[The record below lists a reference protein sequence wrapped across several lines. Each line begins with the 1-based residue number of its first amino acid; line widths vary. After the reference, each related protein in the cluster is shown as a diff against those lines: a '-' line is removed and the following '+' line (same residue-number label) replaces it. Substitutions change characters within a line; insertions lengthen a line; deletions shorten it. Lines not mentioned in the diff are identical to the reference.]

1 MAKRKA
7 ARKPKATP
15 QAEEAAAQAEVPAD
29 KPQGEPEEAVNEASG
44 EVEAQEAQEA
54 SDEPPE
60 DLNGGD
66 DEPNDDQGED
76 DSREL
81 PSANEALLKRI
92 AELEARNASLEA
104 EKAEAAKKES
114 APAPSHK
121 ERGPSILTSADLQ
134 LSGKP
139 KEPEPQ
145 ELTKAQRHWRTA
157 EAGVMKRRGTDLG
170 PQSRKVYAVRN
181 QDPRNSEIS
190 LEDGTIYVAEFKM
203 TSDAAIPV
211 AMVPQVVYEQME
223 KLFRGRGNYA
233 FENEV

>member
-29 KPQGEPEEAVNEASG
+29 KPQGEPEEAVNEAD
-44 EVEAQEAQEA
+44 VVKAEAQEA
-54 SDEPPE
+54 S
-60 DLNGGD
+60 

-104 EKAEAAKKES
+104 EKAEAAEKES

-145 ELTKAQRHWRTA
+145 ELSKAQRHWRTA

-170 PQSRKVYAVRN
+170 PQSRKVYAVKN
-181 QDPRNSEIS
+181 PNPRNSEIS